1 MKRMVRTICQAC
13 HCECGVL
20 VEVEDGR
27 LTKVKGDPE
36 HPMNRGFTCIKGRA
50 QPQVVYHPDR
60 VIYPLRR
67 VGERGGGK
75 WEKVSWNTALEEIA
89 EKLTALKDKYG
100 PESFSAIHGTGPRPT
115 HYSTA
120 LLAYALGSPNVISTD
135 FHICFVPSVV
145 GWHWTMGHCAG
156 IENGPDYLN
165 ANCIMVVGG
174 NPLASHPPRGVDILE
189 ARRKRQTKLIVVD
202 PYRTVLAE
210 KADLWLRI
218 RPGTDVAL
226 ALGMMKVIIDEALY
240 DQGFVSQ
247 WCHGFEALKER
258 VKQYVPEKVEAMTW
272 IPADQIRRAA
282 RLYATTKP
290 AAMHHRVAI
299 EHNINST
306 QTARAL
312 AILVALT
319 GNIDVPGGNVFPT
332 PVPGCVTFGQIAG
345 ESRRFRPEPKAEAR
359 RLGAE
364 AYPLISGPEA
374 VIPFVAAPVAHETLV
389 TGHPYPLKSMFS
401 AGGNP
406 VINMQHVK
414 SVRNALKG
422 NLELFVVADFFLTPT
437 AEIADYVLPVATWL
451 ERDDLCSA
459 LYPYYVSARQKAIE
473 PLGEAWHDVKISIE
487 LVKRLPWANRSFLP
501 WNTVEEFNESLVKN
515 AGFTFEE
522 LKEKSHVAVPL
533 AYKKY
538 EKEGFNTP
546 TGKVEFYSTAFE
558 KHGYDPL
565 PFYSEPPESP
575 VSTPSL
581 MSSYPYI
588 LCTGNRHIEY
598 FHSEGRQIPT
608 LRHRVPD
615 PLVEIHPET
624 AKGENI
630 QEGDWVWIETP
641 QIKGE
646 RVKLKAK
653 ITDRVHPRI
662 IHARHGWWF
671 PETAAP
677 EHGCFESNVN
687 VVLSDGAP
695 REAICAS
702 VRTRG
707 TLCKIYK

>member
-1 MKRMVRTICQAC
+1 M
-13 HCECGVL
+13 
-20 VEVEDGR
+20 
-27 LTKVKGDPE
+27 
-36 HPMNRGFTCIKGRA
+36 
-50 QPQVVYHPDR
+50 
-60 VIYPLRR
+60 
-67 VGERGGGK
+67 
-75 WEKVSWNTALEEIA
+75 
-89 EKLTALKDKYG
+89 
-100 PESFSAIHGTGPRPT
+100 
-115 HYSTA
+115 
-120 LLAYALGSPNVISTD
+120 
-135 FHICFVPSVV
+135 
-145 GWHWTMGHCAG
+145 
-156 IENGPDYLN
+156 
-165 ANCIMVVGG
+165 
-174 NPLASHPPRGVDILE
+174 
-189 ARRKRQTKLIVVD
+189 
-202 PYRTVLAE
+202 
-210 KADLWLRI
+210 
-218 RPGTDVAL
+218 
-226 ALGMMKVIIDEALY
+226 
-240 DQGFVSQ
+240 
-247 WCHGFEALKER
+247 
-258 VKQYVPEKVEAMTW
+258 
-272 IPADQIRRAA
+272 
-282 RLYATTKP
+282 
-290 AAMHHRVAI
+290 
-299 EHNINST
+299 
-306 QTARAL
+306 
-312 AILVALT
+312 
-319 GNIDVPGGNVFPT
+319 
-332 PVPGCVTFGQIAG
+332 
-345 ESRRFRPEPKAEAR
+345 
-359 RLGAE
+359 
-364 AYPLISGPEA
+364 
-374 VIPFVAAPVAHETLV
+374 
-389 TGHPYPLKSMFS
+389 
-401 AGGNP
+401 
-406 VINMQHVK
+406 
-414 SVRNALKG
+414 
-422 NLELFVVADFFLTPT
+422 
-437 AEIADYVLPVATWL
+437 
-451 ERDDLCSA
+451 
-459 LYPYYVSARQKAIE
+459 
-473 PLGEAWHDVKISIE
+473 
-487 LVKRLPWANRSFLP
+487 
-501 WNTVEEFNESLVKN
+501 VKN